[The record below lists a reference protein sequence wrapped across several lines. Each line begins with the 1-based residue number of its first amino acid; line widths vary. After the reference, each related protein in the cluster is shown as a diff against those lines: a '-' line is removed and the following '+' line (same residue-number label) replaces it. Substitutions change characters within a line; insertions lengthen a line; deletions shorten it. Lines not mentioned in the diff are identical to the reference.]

1 MYFIA
6 PAGSNVAYISR
17 IFKKEKNMPSGLAYH
32 ELGGQWTHDLDYS
45 KIDNKC
51 VKIFFPHDYQIIVL
65 NWFYKIF
72 VYPTGAPMQSEGKK
86 EWIDSQ
92 KNIWKNYGDKWKV
105 KAFCRWVYNIA
116 NNKSYG
122 SKIEPPGNN
131 FSGVAL
137 YNCYSDIKD
146 EFGKFN
152 IDYSK
157 QSHDSWLKSQY
168 IILKSLD
175 AVRNSTTISHI
186 HNLTNDCEKG
196 VSIALYGLKHH
207 MSEDDVWD
215 SYTK

>member
-6 PAGSNVAYISR
+6 PAGSNVAYISK
-17 IFKKEKNMPSGLAYH
+17 IFKKEKNITSRLAYH
-32 ELGGQWTHDLDYS
+32 ELGGQYTHNLDYS
-45 KIDNKC
+45 KIDDKC

-72 VYPTGAPMQSEGKK
+72 VYPTGAYMQSQGKK

-116 NNKSYG
+116 NNKSY
-122 SKIEPPGNN
+122 SSYIEPPGNN

-152 IDYSK
+152 IDYSRE
-157 QSHDSWLKSQY
+157 SHDSWLKSQY

-196 VSIALYGLKHH
+196 VSIALYGLKHRL
-207 MSEDDVWD
+207 SEDDVWD
-215 SYTK
+215 SFTK